1 MDFRDSPNTTYKK
14 TSLAKNGL
22 EDCLASPKDSKQA
35 KSTSQDF
42 SDFHMRDLHKQDSHR
57 HHSCRHDSH
66 KTDSCQKDSR
76 PKVYFKTFG
85 CRTNLYDTQVMR
97 QNLHDFEATLEESE
111 ASIVVV
117 NSCTVTNGADS
128 GVRSYV
134 RKIQSQGKK
143 ILFAGCGVGTQGK
156 ALFSQNLVSGIL
168 GHSHKEHINIAL
180 KALSQD
186 KEVFYADELGKKHLD
201 STMIAEF
208 VGKSRAFVK
217 IQEGCDFACS
227 YCVIPLVRGAAR
239 SYEIDSVRSQVQS
252 LIDSGI
258 SEVVLTGTNVGSYGK
273 DKGTNISTL
282 LKVLFKL
289 DGLKRVRIGSLEP
302 SQIDEEF
309 LELLGEEKFCRHL
322 HIALQHTHDE
332 MLSIMNRTN
341 RFEADARLLEKIASL
356 GYAIGTDFIV
366 AHPGESQAIW
376 QEALANAKSLP
387 LTHIHPFIYSP
398 RDGTKSAN
406 LIAQAKYPPIR
417 GDVAKSRLHELQSAI
432 KAKNRAFRESKKAK
446 NASLKI
452 LIEKQL
458 GGHYYGLD
466 EFFNKIII
474 QSTPHTPLQT
484 LSQPQWLAISDYEIK
499 EEHNYAII

>member
-1 MDFRDSPNTTYKK
+1 MDFIDSSPQNSQIRDS
-14 TSLAKNGL
+14 
-22 EDCLASPKDSKQA
+22 Q
-35 KSTSQDF
+35 SQDF
-42 SDFHMRDLHKQDSHR
+42 CKQDSH
-57 HHSCRHDSH
+57 
-66 KTDSCQKDSR
+66 KQDSR

-168 GHSHKEHINIAL
+168 GHSHKEHINSAL
-180 KALSQD
+180 KQLSQE
-186 KEVFYADELGKKHLD
+186 KEVFYADELDKKHLD

-208 VGKSRAFVK
+208 VGKSRAFIK

-227 YCVIPLVRGAAR
+227 YCVIPLVRGSAR
-239 SYEIDSVRSQVQS
+239 SYEIDSVRSQVQG

-309 LELLGEEKFCRHL
+309 LELLSEEKFCRHL

-332 MLSIMNRTN
+332 MLSIMNRAN
-341 RFEADARLLEKIASL
+341 RFETDVRLLEKIASL

-366 AHPGESQAIW
+366 AHPGESEAIW

-387 LTHIHPFIYSP
+387 LTHIHPFIYSL
-398 RDGTKSAN
+398 RDGTHSAN
-406 LIAQAKYPPIR
+406 LIKQAKYPLIR

-432 KAKNRAFRESKKAK
+432 KAKNRHFRESKKAK

-474 QSTPHTPLQT
+474 QSHTPLKN
-484 LSQPQWLAISDYEIK
+484 LSQSQWLAISDYEIK

>member
-1 MDFRDSPNTTYKK
+1 MDFRDSTNTTQSN
-14 TSLAKNGL
+14 TQDFG
-22 EDCLASPKDSKQA
+22 
-35 KSTSQDF
+35 SQDF
-42 SDFHMRDLHKQDSHR
+42 SSQDLHKQDS
-57 HHSCRHDSH
+57 S
-66 KTDSCQKDSR
+66 KNSR
-76 PKVYFKTFG
+76 LKVYFKTFG

-156 ALFSQNLVSGIL
+156 ALFRQNLVSGIL
-168 GHSHKEHINIAL
+168 GHSYKEHINTAL
-180 KALSQD
+180 KQLSHS
-186 KEVFYADELGKKHLD
+186 KKVFYADELDKKHLD

-208 VGKSRAFVK
+208 VGKSRAFIK

-282 LKVLFKL
+282 LKELFKL

-302 SQIDEEF
+302 SQIDDEF

-332 MLSIMNRTN
+332 MLSIMNRVN
-341 RFEADARLLEKIASL
+341 RFDTDARLLEKIASL

-366 AHPGESQAIW
+366 AHPGESEAIW

-387 LTHIHPFIYSP
+387 LTHIHPFIYSL

-406 LIAQAKYPPIR
+406 LIKQYPLIR

-446 NASLKI
+446 NTSLKI

-474 QSTPHTPLQT
+474 QSMHDTQAPLQK
-484 LSQPQWLAISDYEIK
+484 SSQWLAISDYEIK